1 MYIEYIVI
9 ICIIFKNIYCE
20 DKKKEKKRRSLKYED
35 IYFLKMKD

>member
-20 DKKKEKKRRSLKYED
+20 DKKKKRKEEV
-35 IYFLKMKD
+35 